1 MIGGASSECHR
12 SWNED
17 NKKVYEADCIEH
29 GDRFVTLFKTEE
41 TDKKKLYEIGMDMAS
56 GWGGECITVKETK
69 DYDNIDDV
77 YDMSNFHRN

>member
-1 MIGGASSECHR
+1 M
-12 SWNED
+12 
-17 NKKVYEADCIEH
+17 KVYEADFIEH

-77 YDMSNFHRN
+77 YDMCNFHGSRFTENKT

>member
-17 NKKVYEADCIEH
+17 NMKVYEADCIEH